1 MLSIKVDYGI
11 GDTPAAVSREDSTI
25 YINPPL
31 YNKLT
36 PFQRKFVLFHELGHY
51 TLNSKNEIDADTFAF
66 KRLAGTQYRS
76 LKQCIAAIADT
87 LEDGN
92 QTKEERYNNIVYQ
105 ALLWDYQHGNKA
117 VKEDLKTAEKLCAQ
131 KNEKIMR
138 NNTTYDRYAETRR
151 FMERYNGTTSSAAQQ
166 MMKVVG
172 CTGVA
177 FNNPD
182 ILKALEDSA
191 NAREQLEAQAQSQRD
206 SEKQRELQRKKE
218 MMVEA
223 ALSLIILLQIVTLIV
238 LIKKMN

>member
-11 GDTPAAVSREDSTI
+11 GDTPAAVSREDSII

-36 PFQRKFVLFHELGHY
+36 PFQRKFVLLHELGHY

-151 FMERYNGTTSSAAQQ
+151 FMDMYNSNAVPESLYGI
-166 MMKVVG
+166 G
-172 CTGVA
+172 C
-177 FNNPD
+177 NNPS
-182 ILKALEDSA
+182 IQALLEHSKEI
-191 NAREQLEAQAQSQRD
+191 EQAEAQERAKSEL
-206 SEKQRELQRKKE
+206 EKQRELQHKKE
-218 MMVEA
+218 MMVEV
-223 ALSLIILLQIVTLIV
+223 ALSLIILLQVITLIV
-238 LIKKMN
+238 LIKKTN

>member
-36 PFQRKFVLFHELGHY
+36 PFQRKFVLLHELGHY

-117 VKEDLKTAEKLCAQ
+117 VKEDLKTAEQLCAQ

-151 FMERYNGTTSSAAQQ
+151 FMERYNGDAAPSAI
-166 MMKVVG
+166 VDLE
-172 CTGVA
+172 GVFDRGTA
-177 FNNPD
+177 FQT
-182 ILKALEDSA
+182 IKAVEDSA
-191 NAREQLEAQAQSQRD
+191 NAREQLEAQAQAQRD
-206 SEKQRELQRKKE
+206 SEKQRELQHKKE
-218 MMVEA
+218 MMVEV
-223 ALSLIILLQIVTLIV
+223 ALSLIILLQVITLIV
-238 LIKKMN
+238 LIKKN

>member
-36 PFQRKFVLFHELGHY
+36 PFQRKFVLLHEIGHY
-51 TLNSKNEIDADTFAF
+51 TLNSRNEIDADTFAF
-66 KRLAGTQYRS
+66 KRLAGTQHRS
-76 LKQCIAAIADT
+76 LKRCIAAIAET

-151 FMERYNGTTSSAAQQ
+151 FMERYNGDAVPETFAN
-166 MMKVVG
+166 
-172 CTGVA
+172 TGVSA
-177 FNNPD
+177 PFS
-182 ILKALEDSA
+182 EDDA
-191 NAREQLEAQAQSQRD
+191 AEMVKKQEAQLHA
-206 SEKQRELQRKKE
+206 KREFRYKKE
-218 MMVEA
+218 MMVEV
-223 ALSLIILLQIVTLIV
+223 ALSLIILLQVITLIV
-238 LIKKMN
+238 LIKKN